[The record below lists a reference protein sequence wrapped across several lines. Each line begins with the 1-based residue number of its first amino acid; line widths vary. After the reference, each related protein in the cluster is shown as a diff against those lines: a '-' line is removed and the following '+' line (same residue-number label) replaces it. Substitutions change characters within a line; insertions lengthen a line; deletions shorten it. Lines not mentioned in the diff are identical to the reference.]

1 MSKKAIIIIEK
12 GLDGGYSVFPS
23 DDIQSVII
31 GDGDTVEEAK
41 ADFLNSFDEAI
52 RFLKEDGLPVPE
64 DMQDVE
70 FEFRYDLSSL
80 FDYFSFINVSK
91 LAKVLGINPS
101 LMRQYKNGSAY
112 ISERQIH
119 RIEEGIHRLGKQ
131 MMEIKL
137 R

>member
-1 MSKKAIIIIEK
+1 MSKKAVIIIEK

-23 DDIQSVII
+23 DDIQSAII
-31 GDGDTVEEAK
+31 GDGETVEEAK
-41 ADFLNSFDEAI
+41 ADFLNSFEEVV
-52 RFLKEDGLPVPE
+52 RFLKEDGLPIPE
-64 DMQDVE
+64 DMQDVV

-80 FDYFSFINVSK
+80 FNYFSFINVTQ
-91 LAKVLGINPS
+91 LAKALGINPS
-101 LMRQYKNGSAY
+101 LMRQYKSGNTY
-112 ISERQIH
+112 ISEQQIN

>member
-31 GDGDTVEEAK
+31 GEGVSVEEAK
-41 ADFLNSFDEAI
+41 ADFINSFEEVV
-52 RFLKEDGLPVPE
+52 RFLKEDDLPIPE

-80 FDYFSFINVSK
+80 FNYFSFINVSK
-91 LAKVLGINPS
+91 LARVLGINPS

-112 ISERQIH
+112 ISERQIK
-119 RIEEGIHRLGKQ
+119 RIEEGIHRLGQQ